1 MPDNNL
7 GKKLVL
13 ARYGQSREDAIDSI
27 LKLEDSPLSDVT
39 KIQPHDVL
47 VGVRSASVSF
57 IDLLMMSG
65 QYQTM
70 LPLPCVP
77 GMEYAGVVLGIGGE
91 VDPNKA
97 AVGDRVL
104 SDFIVTGPRSLGSY
118 QAQGG
123 WQSYAVAPENGVHR
137 IPEGLTFDQACNLL
151 LNYETPYYAY
161 VNRAKLQCGETV
173 LITGASGAAGM
184 AAICVLHPN

>member
-1 MPDNNL
+1 MPDNNV

-13 ARYGQSREDAIDSI
+13 TRYGRSREDAVDNV
-27 LKLEDSPLSDVT
+27 LKLEDFPLPDVT
-39 KIQPHDVL
+39 KLQPHDVL

-65 QYQTM
+65 QYQTL

-77 GMEYAGVVLGIGGE
+77 GMEYAGVVLGTGCE
-91 VDPNKA
+91 VDPSKA
-97 AVGDRVL
+97 RVGDRVL

-123 WQSYAVAPENGVHR
+123 WQSYVVAPDEGVHH
-137 IPEGLTFDQACNLL
+137 IPEGFTFDQGCNLL
-151 LNYETPYYAY
+151 LNYETPYYAF
-161 VNRAKLQCGETV
+161 VNRARLQPGRDRTNHWCIRRRRDGG
-173 LITGASGAAGM
+173 GASG
-184 AAICVLHPN
+184 

>member
-1 MPDNNL
+1 MTDSDV

-13 ARYGQSREDAIDSI
+13 ARYGESREDAVDNI
-27 LKLEDSPLSDVT
+27 LRLEGSPLPEVT
-39 KIQPHDVL
+39 KLQPHDVL
-47 VGVRSASVSF
+47 VGVRSTSVSF

-77 GMEYAGVVLGIGGE
+77 GMEYAGVVLGVGGE
-91 VDPNKA
+91 VDPHKI

-104 SDFIVTGPRSLGSY
+104 SDFIVTGPRSLGAY

-123 WQSYAVAPENGVHR
+123 WQSYAVAPDKGVHR
-137 IPEGLTFDQACNLL
+137 FSEVLT
-151 LNYETPYYAY
+151 
-161 VNRAKLQCGETV
+161 
-173 LITGASGAAGM
+173 
-184 AAICVLHPN
+184 